1 MDGSTPAELRSD
13 AWVIRQNALRLLAAC
28 RSFLDHLD
36 SAAGANLASRV
47 EARVEHGV
55 SESAVGLTAIDGI
68 GSGRASRLAAEGL
81 QSPAD
86 VREAGVDGL
95 IDAGLSSGVA
105 ERVVES
111 ARALPALDFDWGAFP
126 ERIAPGENEMCEVT
140 VTNAAD
146 GARAGVR
153 VTVNGIEM
161 TETDSY
167 LGSVTVPV
175 GVFGGDADALE
186 FAVEVSFPDLPLQ
199 PVVDT
204 RTVAIE

>member
-1 MDGSTPAELRSD
+1 M
-13 AWVIRQNALRLLAAC
+13 
-28 RSFLDHLD
+28 
-36 SAAGANLASRV
+36 
-47 EARVEHGV
+47 
-55 SESAVGLTAIDGI
+55 AIDGI

-111 ARALPALDFDWGAFP
+111 ATALPALEFDWGAFP
-126 ERIAPGENEMCEVT
+126 GRIAPGENEMCEVT
-140 VTNAAD
+140 VTNTAD

-167 LGSVTVPV
+167 LGTVTVPV

-186 FAVEVSFPDLPLQ
+186 FAVEVHFPDLPLQ